1 MKSQPTV
8 YSDKERQSWL
18 LLTEIGTRKE
28 HGISLELC
36 HFRCCCLSSQLTFLV
51 VLVRGRSYR
60 WKKFSFLWGGEMEVK
75 RVIYEAWRA
84 IIFFSAI
91 GIKVLY
97 LYLFFQS
104 HLNRKARGIK

>member
-8 YSDKERQSWL
+8 YSDKERQIWL
-18 LLTEIGTRKE
+18 LLIGIGKHKK
-28 HGISLELC
+28 HGTSLALC
-36 HFRCCCLSSQLTFLV
+36 HFHGCCLSSQLTFIV
-51 VLVRGRSYR
+51 VLVRGRPYR
-60 WKKFSFLWGGEMEVK
+60 RKKFAFLWGGEMEVK

-84 IIFFSAI
+84 IISLPAI
-91 GIKVLY
+91 GIKVVY